1 MSETA
6 TTKINYVE
14 FTSPAL
20 EQTQAFFTEAFGW
33 DYVDYGPD
41 YKDIGGAGI
50 GGGIERG
57 ALRPPLIVLETDD
70 LDAMLAKVKAAG
82 GKITQEI
89 FTFPGGRRFQF
100 KEQGGTELAVWTQ
113 S

>member
-1 MSETA
+1 MSA
-6 TTKINYVE
+6 
-14 FTSPAL
+14 
-20 EQTQAFFTEAFGW
+20 
-33 DYVDYGPD
+33 
-41 YKDIGGAGI
+41 
-50 GGGIERG
+50 RG
-57 ALRPPLIVLETDD
+57 ARRPPLIVLETDD
-70 LDAMLAKVKAAG
+70 LDAMLAKVKGAG